1 MDVVFTCTEQFVL
14 RAAALPRSAARG
26 TRAAPVDVR
35 NVVAD
40 PVAAP
45 FSEAVGLASRSLDAT
60 FAKVAHSQDLPD
72 RRADRAADSLTRYL
86 LRMSGRAGDR
96 AGTSVGRSR
105 VRRAGL
111 GAGGTHHPRRGAGP
125 PLGDNRHPRPLL
137 LPRLGGGS
145 AHPEPRDP
153 RRGLAGDRRAAEP
166 FTARLREHLHAFAE
180 PESMIAVR
188 TVPADWAGLLD
199 GAAGVAL
206 ALGGTSPGGP
216 VLRWDGAL
224 LLS

>member
-45 FSEAVGLASRSLDAT
+45 FAEAVGLASRSLDAT
-60 FAKVAHSQDLPD
+60 FAKVAHGRDLPD

-96 AGTSVGRSR
+96 
-105 VRRAGL
+105 
-111 GAGGTHHPRRGAGP
+111 
-125 PLGDNRHPRPLL
+125 
-137 LPRLGGGS
+137 
-145 AHPEPRDP
+145 
-153 RRGLAGDRRAAEP
+153 RAAEP

-180 PESMIAVR
+180 PESMFAVR

-216 VLRWDGAL
+216 VLSWDGAL